1 MNICMQKENFCFIKE
16 MANDGM
22 YCEREIDNRKIERE
36 RGGGAGVRWTRA
48 GFRKVEHSFG
58 DNERI
63 CNHDYIVQDPAVS

>member
-1 MNICMQKENFCFIKE
+1 
-16 MANDGM
+16 MAYIQI
-22 YCEREIDNRKIERE
+22 YCDRKINRWQSDRERE
-36 RGGGAGVRWTRA
+36 REREREGQREIGGNAGVRRARA